1 MLLHGLTEV
10 LYNIPFLDVLQYLPI
25 EGHLRCFQVLTIRN
39 KASVDI
45 LVQLF
50 FFFLH
55 GHNFLAPLGKYQREV
70 GLLCFMVRVCLII

>member
-50 FFFLH
+50 FFF
-55 GHNFLAPLGKYQREV
+55 FAWT
-70 GLLCFMVRVCLII
+70 

>member
-1 MLLHGLTEV
+1 MSLHGLTEV

-25 EGHLRCFQVLTIRN
+25 ERHLHCFQVLTIRN

-50 FFFLH
+50 FFFFCMDITFQLLWV
-55 GHNFLAPLGKYQREV
+55 NTKEKYDY
-70 GLLCFMVRVCLII
+70 